1 MLNMPHRL
9 LPTWCAAANLRE
21 DDLDQICEV
30 FQDVLHHLPMPNVEL
45 ARRIGVSQ
53 PAVSR
58 WATGKNHASL
68 QHMCEAVREINAQ
81 MAETQA
87 RLYRAESLLCLA
99 AEAERHHR
107 QDGAV
112 DPVRLEEIR
121 SELRGALAWNAG
133 IKARGTGASIDRDEA
148 AA

>member
-1 MLNMPHRL
+1 MADRL
-9 LPTWCAAANLRE
+9 LPTWCSAAGLDE
-21 DDLDQICEV
+21 VELDQICDV

-68 QHMCEAVREINAQ
+68 SNMCQAIQVINAQ

-87 RLYRAESLLCLA
+87 RLYRAETLLCLA
-99 AEAERHHR
+99 AEAEALHGMNGSGDPTKLAQVQSALRDALDR
-107 QDGAV
+107 LPDDGE
-112 DPVRLEEIR
+112 PVIVETTP
-121 SELRGALAWNAG
+121 A
-133 IKARGTGASIDRDEA
+133 DEVA
-148 AA
+148 A